1 MTLSCAL
8 AYRIFR
14 SEIRQRRSEKVVVY
28 YIRKLVVRPLANAKR
43 IRVADKFYDS
53 IEIFE
58 SFRNPPLAII
68 LTGHC
73 HPRTTCNCMLKDYI
87 YTRE

>member
-28 YIRKLVVRPLANAKR
+28 YIRKLTVRPLANA
-43 IRVADKFYDS
+43 
-53 IEIFE
+53 
-58 SFRNPPLAII
+58 
-68 LTGHC
+68 
-73 HPRTTCNCMLKDYI
+73 LKHKNS
-87 YTRE
+87 